1 MFKYSF
7 KYLFQWSWKSFKGSF
22 PIEFKLEQKL
32 WKYKINITYIKLNIN
47 FSKKITSRKS
57 WWTSALRVRIR
68 AFYEFHFKLNWWVHM
83 TITTVEFICYSYL
96 WNSSL
101 TIRETMLA
109 QLWPMIFIIE
119 SFHMINYIS
128 TKISWIEFGHA
139 FNKTPSFE
147 ISSNLSLTYR
157 ESKNKRRKTSYWLC
171 D

>member
-1 MFKYSF
+1 MIVEE
-7 KYLFQWSWKSFKGSF
+7 FQGFVSNRIQTWAKA
-22 PIEFKLEQKL
+22 L
-32 WKYKINITYIKLNIN
+32 KIQNQHHLHQTQYY

-128 TKISWIEFGHA
+128 TKISWIEFGQA